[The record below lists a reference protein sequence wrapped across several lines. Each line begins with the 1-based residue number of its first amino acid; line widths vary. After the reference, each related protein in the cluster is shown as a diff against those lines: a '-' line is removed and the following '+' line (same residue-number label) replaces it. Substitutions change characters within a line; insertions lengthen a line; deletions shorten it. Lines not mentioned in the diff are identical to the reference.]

1 MTTTS
6 MTRSTPMA
14 RRVAAASLLGTTIEW
29 YDYFI
34 YGTAA
39 VLVFGPQ
46 FFPSNDPM
54 AGTLASLATFAVG
67 FLARPIGGIVMGHLG
82 DKVGRK
88 AMLVLSMM
96 VMGGATVGVGLL
108 PNYSVIGVAAPI
120 LLVLLRLLQ
129 GFGVGGEWGG
139 AVLMA
144 VEHAPARRRTLFGS
158 FPQMGLPAGVILSN
172 IVFLTMLEIVDRGS
186 FAAWGWRIPF
196 LISAVLIV
204 VGFVLRMKISESPE
218 FLKVRTSGEVESS
231 PIKTVFREH
240 KKSLFLAIGLSFSA
254 PLVGYLVIV
263 YMLSYGSGVLGLP
276 QKTLTL
282 TVAGSAAVWLLM
294 VLVSALLGDRFGKR
308 TVFAFGAA
316 LITLWAFPMFMLV
329 DTASPG
335 LVFLALSVACIG
347 LAFVSSPVS
356 ALLSALF
363 PPNIRFS
370 GISIGFQLGSILGG
384 AFAPLIATW
393 LFATTGTS
401 FSVAAYMCLA
411 GLASLLVIKLT
422 KEPSDGLKAETSSEG
437 TRQSG
442 VYENS

>member
-1 MTTTS
+1 
-6 MTRSTPMA
+6 
-14 RRVAAASLLGTTIEW
+14 
-29 YDYFI
+29 
-34 YGTAA
+34 
-39 VLVFGPQ
+39 
-46 FFPSNDPM
+46 
-54 AGTLASLATFAVG
+54 
-67 FLARPIGGIVMGHLG
+67 
-82 DKVGRK
+82 
-88 AMLVLSMM
+88 
-96 VMGGATVGVGLL
+96 
-108 PNYSVIGVAAPI
+108 
-120 LLVLLRLLQ
+120 
-129 GFGVGGEWGG
+129 
-139 AVLMA
+139 MA

-218 FLKVRTSGEVESS
+218 FLRVRSSGEVEAN
-231 PIKTVFREH
+231 PIRTVFREH

-263 YMLSYGSGVLGLP
+263 YMLSYGSVVLGLP

-308 TVFAFGAA
+308 PVFAFGAA

-393 LFATTGTS
+393 LFAITGTS
-401 FSVAAYMCLA
+401 FSVAAYMFLA
-411 GLASLLVIKLT
+411 GLVSLIVIKLT
-422 KEPSDGLKAETSSEG
+422 KEPSAGLKAEAASEG
-437 TRQSG
+437 IKQSD